1 MLIRDH
7 SGDNADS
14 ANDTHHFSFGVHAG
28 PRAPYTLDDHVGC
41 RTIQHTRQKGLT
53 ANQPVDINAPVQQ
66 AHDGFN
72 SMWAATDHHGLIY
85 AAQAA
90 AQVKIV
96 IQTMEC
102 KHAIEIPSW

>member
-14 ANDTHHFSFGVHAG
+14 ADDTDHFGFSIHPG
-28 PRAPYTLDDHVGC
+28 PRALCTLDDHVRCG
-41 RTIQHTRQKGLT
+41 TIQHTWQKGLA
-53 ANQPVDINAPVQQ
+53 ANQPVDFNAPVQQ

-72 SMWAATDHHGLIY
+72 SMWAAADHNGLIY
-85 AAQAA
+85 AAQPA

-96 IQTMEC
+96 IQAMEC
-102 KHAIEIPSW
+102 KHTIEI